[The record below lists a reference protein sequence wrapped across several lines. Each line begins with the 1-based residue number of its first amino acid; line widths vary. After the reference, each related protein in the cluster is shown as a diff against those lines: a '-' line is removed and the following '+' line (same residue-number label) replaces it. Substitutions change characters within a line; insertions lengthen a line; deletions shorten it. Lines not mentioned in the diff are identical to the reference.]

1 MSVVEI
7 AAKHSRIRNKHHTQ
21 MIGDLKVPC
30 CDIYIYTHLLFH
42 DVGHK
47 CPPNREA
54 LREWMG
60 LAVVDMAWCWLKQG
74 SRIATGSTNED
85 F

>member
-7 AAKHSRIRNKHHTQ
+7 VAKHSRIRNKHHTQ

-30 CDIYIYTHLLFH
+30 CDIYIYIYYICFSH

-60 LAVVDMAWCWLKQG
+60 LAAKKNGGLII
-74 SRIATGSTNED
+74 RL
-85 F
+85 